1 MSLNLAPKRQVIRG
15 NQNIN
20 KIKLMKGNNPK
31 KIVFIKMSNLIN
43 ANTIKT
49 NENDCIKLWI

>member
-1 MSLNLAPKRQVIRG
+1 MSLNLAPKRQVIKG

-20 KIKLMKGNNPK
+20 NSKLIKGKNPK
-31 KIVFIKMSNLIN
+31 IIVFIKTLNLIN

-49 NENDCIKLWI
+49 NENDCNRH

>member
-1 MSLNLAPKRQVIRG
+1 MSLNLAPKRQVIKG

-31 KIVFIKMSNLIN
+31 KIVFIKMLSLIN

-49 NENDCIKLWI
+49 NVND

>member
-1 MSLNLAPKRQVIRG
+1 MSLNLAPTRQMIKG

-20 KIKLMKGNNPK
+20 KSKLMKGNNPK
-31 KIVFIKMSNLIN
+31 IIVFIKMLNLIN

-49 NENDCIKLWI
+49 NENDWNRLWI